1 MDKKIKHI
9 NIEIE
14 EKQYEK
20 LRLIAKAEHRTIKA
34 VATMAVLEHID
45 SRIALNT
52 MGNILSNI

>member
-1 MDKKIKHI
+1 MKEKIKYI

-14 EKQYEK
+14 EKQYDK
-20 LRLIAKAEHRTIKA
+20 LKLIAKAEHRTIKA

-52 MGNILSNI
+52 MSNILSNI

>member
-45 SRIALNT
+45 SRIALTT

>member
-1 MDKKIKHI
+1 MKEKIKHI

-14 EKQYEK
+14 EKEYEK

-34 VATMAVLEHID
+34 VATMAVLEHIN

>member
-1 MDKKIKHI
+1 MEEKIRYI

-20 LRLIAKAEHRTIKA
+20 LKLIAKADHRTIKA

-45 SRIALNT
+45 SRIALNI
-52 MGNILSNI
+52 MSNILSNI

>member
-1 MDKKIKHI
+1 MKGKIKHI

-14 EKQYEK
+14 EKQYDK

-34 VATMAVLEHID
+34 VATMAVLEHIN

>member
-1 MDKKIKHI
+1 MEEKKRHI

-14 EKQYEK
+14 EKEYEK
-20 LRLIAKAEHRTIKA
+20 LKLIAKVEHRTIKA

-52 MGNILSNI
+52 MGNILSNV

>member
-1 MDKKIKHI
+1 MDEKKRHI

-20 LRLIAKAEHRTIKA
+20 LKLIAKAEHRTIKA

-45 SRIALNT
+45 SKIALNT
-52 MGNILSNI
+52 MSNILSNI

>member
-1 MDKKIKHI
+1 MEEKIRYI

-20 LRLIAKAEHRTIKA
+20 LKLIAKVEHRTIKA

>member
-1 MDKKIKHI
+1 MKEKIKHI

-20 LRLIAKAEHRTIKA
+20 LKSIAKAEHRTIKA

-52 MGNILSNI
+52 MGNILSKI

>member
-1 MDKKIKHI
+1 MEEKIRYI

-20 LRLIAKAEHRTIKA
+20 LKLIAKAEHRTIKA
-34 VATMAVLEHID
+34 AATMAVLEHIN